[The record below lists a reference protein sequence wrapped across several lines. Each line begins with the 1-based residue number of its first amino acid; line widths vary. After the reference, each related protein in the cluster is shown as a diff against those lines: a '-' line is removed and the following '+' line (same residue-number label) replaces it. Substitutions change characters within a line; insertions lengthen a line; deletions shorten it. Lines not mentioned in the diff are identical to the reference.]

1 MSQKTIRA
9 ALESRLKTWADA
21 QVPVIPVAWQNVSY
35 TPVSGTRY
43 IRAYLLPA
51 ETFDG
56 AVTGDYKLYAG
67 IFQLSIY
74 SPDGTGTGAAETIAE
89 AIIAQFAQNTAI
101 SKSGLTIFIDRTP
114 SMGPSMNDEGWHVL
128 PVSIRYRVDKT
139 T

>member
-21 QVPVIPVAWQNVSY
+21 QVPAIPVAWQNVSY
-35 TPVSGTRY
+35 TPASGTRY

-56 AVTGDYKLYAG
+56 AITGDYKLYAG

-89 AIIAQFAQNTAI
+89 LLIALFAQNTAI
-101 SKSGLTIFIDRTP
+101 VKLGLTIFIDRTP
-114 SMGPSMNDEGWHVL
+114 SMAPSMNDDGWHVL

>member
-21 QVPVIPVAWQNVSY
+21 QVPAIHVAWQNVSY
-35 TPVSGTRY
+35 APVSGTRY

-56 AVTGDYKLYAG
+56 AITGDYKMYAG

-89 AIIAQFAQNTAI
+89 SVIALFAQNTAI
-101 SKSGLTIFIDRTP
+101 VKLGLTIFIDRTP

>member
-21 QVPVIPVAWQNVSY
+21 QSPVIPVAWQNVSY

-56 AVTGDYKLYAG
+56 AITGDYKLYAG

-89 AIIAQFAQNTAI
+89 SLIALFAQNTAI
-101 SKSGLTIFIDRTP
+101 VKSGLTIFIDRTP
-114 SMGPSMNDEGWHVL
+114 SMGPSMIETGWHVL